1 MYICIEGVK
10 CSGKTTLVEG
20 LTTYLTNKGQ
30 HFQTANPTRPMPI
43 FSIAE
48 KMSHTFG
55 FLRTIDKWNE
65 YLYALRSN
73 YVGKHTDWECDLIIG
88 DRSIITS
95 YVTRWYKW
103 ENPQICINRV
113 NEKESQIHS
122 PDYVIYL
129 QISLETVQE
138 RLKQRKNRYYGK
150 FDETP
155 FRLKQALNAYQ
166 EIQQYPID
174 RLAKT
179 KWLYI
184 NAEQSA
190 EKVLSDCIE
199 IVDNLIKSNT

>member
-10 CSGKTTLVEG
+10 CSGKTTLIDA
-20 LTTYLTNKGQ
+20 LAKHLINKGQ
-30 HFQTANPTRPMPI
+30 NFQTANPTRPLPV

-48 KMSHTFG
+48 KMSDFFG
-55 FLRTIDKWNE
+55 FLRTIDTWNE

-73 YVGKHTDWECDLIIG
+73 YVGEHTNWSSHLIIG
-88 DRSIITS
+88 DRSIVTS
-95 YVTRWYKW
+95 YATRWYKW

-113 NEKESQIHS
+113 DKKETQIHS

-155 FRLKQALNAYQ
+155 FRLEQALNAYQ

-174 RLAKT
+174 RLSKT

-190 EKVLSDCIE
+190 EKMLSDCIE
-199 IVDNLIKSNT
+199 IVDKIINLNL